1 MCKSFRTFGI
11 KVETRRTKL
20 TRPSTIDLEK
30 AINLLLSIRKSNIN
44 TKLTI
49 KCELFFI
56 NCCKDFIVN
65 YGYFDEDLYNTM
77 EEIFK
82 QSSKS
87 IFENFLQNEFKE
99 EIENLIQFGNEY
111 GLEFD

>member
-1 MCKSFRTFGI
+1 
-11 KVETRRTKL
+11 
-20 TRPSTIDLEK
+20 
-30 AINLLLSIRKSNIN
+30 
-44 TKLTI
+44 
-49 KCELFFI
+49 
-56 NCCKDFIVN
+56 
-65 YGYFDEDLYNTM
+65 M
-77 EEIFK
+77 EEISK